1 MQVDSGKAEDIVK
14 AEMALL
20 RGAVDGSPVSVSS
33 AGGSSAADAAKIS
46 ALEAENTKL
55 RDLLA
60 EAQRELLSAAKSK
73 TAADSSKEEWAAE
86 LAALNGLV
94 QKHEASLRSQAAAID
109 AKSKQLDAA
118 EAEVASLKSASS
130 NSSSKSQEEVAVLVA
145 ALAKSRRE
153 LEEARAQQ
161 TAESAA
167 AAAQLKALEERMSA
181 EKEELME
188 AVAQEVEL
196 VERTKAEEA
205 AALQLSVAALEAQV
219 TASRKESGDLASGL
233 QKLHKAAHDMSS
245 ANAHVS
251 AVTRKELGEMR
262 VALLNNFKG
271 EFVKKLRHANKE
283 YLELKDKYLKEMGE
297 RRRLHNI
304 VAELKG
310 NIRVFM
316 RCRPPTKKELDQFGN
331 DALCVSFSDLVAG
344 EVRVFNAD
352 KGRDKSWEFDEVFDL
367 AATQEKVYREVSP
380 LVISVLDGYNGACVR
395 HNTNHMYLCADD

>member
-1 MQVDSGKAEDIVK
+1 
-14 AEMALL
+14 
-20 RGAVDGSPVSVSS
+20 
-33 AGGSSAADAAKIS
+33 
-46 ALEAENTKL
+46 
-55 RDLLA
+55 
-60 EAQRELLSAAKSK
+60 
-73 TAADSSKEEWAAE
+73 
-86 LAALNGLV
+86 
-94 QKHEASLRSQAAAID
+94 
-109 AKSKQLDAA
+109 
-118 EAEVASLKSASS
+118 
-130 NSSSKSQEEVAVLVA
+130 
-145 ALAKSRRE
+145 
-153 LEEARAQQ
+153 
-161 TAESAA
+161 
-167 AAAQLKALEERMSA
+167 
-181 EKEELME
+181 
-188 AVAQEVEL
+188 
-196 VERTKAEEA
+196 
-205 AALQLSVAALEAQV
+205 
-219 TASRKESGDLASGL
+219 
-233 QKLHKAAHDMSS
+233 
-245 ANAHVS
+245 
-251 AVTRKELGEMR
+251 MR

-395 HNTNHMYLCADD
+395 ASQY